1 MEEGVRAVYAWSR
14 EKKLS
19 LSIEKCE
26 VGFFTSDTSEFEWKP
41 NVEVEGR
48 VLPFTPNPKFPG
60 VKYDRMFSF
69 TDQAKKACGG
79 DLLLRVY
86 KSTVQSGSDYCA
98 AGWQPWLSAAGE
110 KSLSQAQNR

>member
-1 MEEGVRAVYAWSR
+1 MEEGVRAVYAWSQ

-48 VLPFTPNPKFPG
+48 ALPFTPNPKFLG
-60 VKYDRMFSF
+60 IKYDRMFSF
-69 TDQAKKACGG
+69 TDHAKE
-79 DLLLRVY
+79 
-86 KSTVQSGSDYCA
+86 A
-98 AGWQPWLSAAGE
+98 ASKMVKGC
-110 KSLSQAQNR
+110 

>member
-1 MEEGVRAVYAWSR
+1 MEEGVRAVYAWSQ

-41 NVEVEGR
+41 NEEVEGR
-48 VLPFTPNPKFPG
+48 ALPFTSNPKFLSI
-60 VKYDRMFSF
+60 KYDQMFSF
-69 TDQAKKACGG
+69 TDQAKEAASKMAKGCRMLRAPASSEWGWRS

-86 KSTVQSGSDYCA
+86 K
-98 AGWQPWLSAAGE
+98 WF
-110 KSLSQAQNR
+110 